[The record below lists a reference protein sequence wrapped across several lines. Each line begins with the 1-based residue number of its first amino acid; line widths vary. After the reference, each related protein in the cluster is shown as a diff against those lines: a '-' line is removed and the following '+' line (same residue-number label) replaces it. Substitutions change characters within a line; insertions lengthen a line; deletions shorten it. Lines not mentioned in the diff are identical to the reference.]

1 MYTTAYR
8 VPGSLEILE
17 AIFDPSDFVG
27 VMQDSTTAPYRVP
40 ARFVGAPYRALAA
53 DLLAQGVVPLGLFRS
68 AGSVGGAALPFA
80 VMVGPRDAREL
91 VGSDFLYVIASHD
104 WVRDHARHDW
114 VRDHGSEVAAAS
126 AAAPNAAPTAAVAS

>member
-1 MYTTAYR
+1 MERPFLLFKRLAPR
-8 VPGSLEILE
+8 AWCADLG
-17 AIFDPSDFVG
+17 A
-27 VMQDSTTAPYRVP
+27 TAPYRVP

-114 VRDHGSEVAAAS
+114 VL
-126 AAAPNAAPTAAVAS
+126 P